1 MKYLKLFQKYK
12 LNESSSDKKRLSVA
26 EIEDYFLEFLDS
38 GQMSDNAEYDDYFR
52 KNEIIPYVVNGKN
65 QPKIGTQ
72 FIINDDL
79 NNVKSRDDLTRYNN
93 LFYKILEVCDR
104 WNLEVTFSQVTR
116 SYMTILQEIPQPI
129 IDNFLSQGFG
139 GTRVLEIVVGD
150 KTLKYFRELSLDENN
165 DFYVIFTN
173 VTPGKDER
181 FDRQRVREYDAL
193 QDSVI
198 EYFENQF
205 TVPLQFSEIVS
216 TLNSTNTAPNL
227 IHQNYLI
234 LRKVCPDYA
243 AYPKMLKFKI
253 LL

>member
-26 EIEDYFLEFLDS
+26 EIEDYFLEFLDN
-38 GQMSDNAEYDDYFR
+38 GEMSANAGDDGYYR
-52 KNEIIPYVVNGKN
+52 RNEIIPYVVNGVH

-79 NNVKSRDDLTRYNN
+79 NKVKSRDDLARYNN
-93 LFYKILEVCDR
+93 LFNKILEVCER
-104 WNLEVTFSQVTR
+104 WDLEVSFSQLTKV
-116 SYMTILQEIPQPI
+116 YMTILQEIPQPI

-150 KTLKYFRELSLDENN
+150 KTLKYFRELSLDETN
-165 DFYVIFTN
+165 DFYVIFAN

-198 EYFENQF
+198 EYFETKF
-205 TVPLQFSEIVS
+205 PVPLQFSEIVS
-216 TLNSTNTAPNL
+216 TLSSTNTVPT
-227 IHQNYLI
+227 